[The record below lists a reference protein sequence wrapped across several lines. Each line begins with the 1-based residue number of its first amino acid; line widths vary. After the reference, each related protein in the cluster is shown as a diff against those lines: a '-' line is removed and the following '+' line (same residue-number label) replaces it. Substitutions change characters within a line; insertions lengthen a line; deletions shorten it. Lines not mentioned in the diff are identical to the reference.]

1 VALPPSVAG
10 RPRRRIQLRQFDT
23 LVCSGLAKTTRQVK
37 FFLASPARRRPHPP
51 TRWCRTRESSICLR
65 NSLGPVQPISLPS
78 SLLAVAASCSFHHRS
93 SHACSKPFIWT
104 HPRLA
109 IFVFSDSFCQ
119 RFAVLGS
126 SDTELA
132 VEARKRPP
140 SYYRLKLKVTVD
152 AVERQSGYCTYS
164 RQNIQKVRS

>member
-1 VALPPSVAG
+1 
-10 RPRRRIQLRQFDT
+10 LRQFDT
-23 LVCSGLAKTTRQVK
+23 LVCSGLAGHSQDDETGEILSG
-37 FFLASPARRRPHPP
+37 LASTPAPP
-51 TRWCRTRESSICLR
+51 LTHAVVSNHRIVWL

-78 SLLAVAASCSFHHRS
+78 SVLAASCSFHHRS

-109 IFVFSDSFCQ
+109 IFIFSDSFSQ